1 MTWRLAPTRS
11 SSPTFHP
18 TRLRS
23 ECPRESF
30 RARIHP
36 TSGPPRSPMES
47 IEIPGP
53 LGRRPRRLR
62 AARVRQFAA
71 VWVLVEEAVRRLIDF
86 CAALALLLTLS
97 PLLLIRA
104 VY

>member
-1 MTWRLAPTRS
+1 
-11 SSPTFHP
+11 
-18 TRLRS
+18 
-23 ECPRESF
+23 
-30 RARIHP
+30 
-36 TSGPPRSPMES
+36 MES

-104 VY
+104 VYAKAKTRLIFERTSAVGRFRIPFERLSFAGAMPGRPWES